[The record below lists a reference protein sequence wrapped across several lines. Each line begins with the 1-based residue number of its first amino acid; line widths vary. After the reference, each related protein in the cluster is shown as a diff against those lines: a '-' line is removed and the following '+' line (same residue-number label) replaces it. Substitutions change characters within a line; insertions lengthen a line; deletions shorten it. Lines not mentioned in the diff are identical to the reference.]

1 MPLPFF
7 FIEELPQG
15 ESFIPLNEHTSKHIV
30 QVLRMKIGGLLSL
43 TDGKG
48 NLLICEITDDHKK
61 KCVVKV
67 QNAKHTDQSTTTIS
81 IAISLLKNSNR
92 FEWFVEKATEL
103 GIAEIIPAI
112 CERTERQH
120 FRSDRMKNILTSAM
134 LQSEQVW
141 LPSLREPT
149 PIRDIIL
156 HAHQS
161 QKFIAHCTEGPKI
174 SLADAINA
182 STSSQMILIGPEG
195 DFTNQEINEAFK
207 NHFIPVSLGQTR
219 LRTETAGIAAAA
231 ILAMQ

>member
-7 FIEELPQG
+7 FIEAIPQD
-15 ESFIPLNEHTSKHIV
+15 ESFIPLNEQTSRHIV

-48 NLLICEITDDHKK
+48 NLLTCEITDEHKK

-67 QNAKHTDQSTTTIS
+67 QDAKHYSQSPRTIS
-81 IAISLLKNSNR
+81 IAISLLKNANR
-92 FEWFVEKATEL
+92 FEWFIEKATEL

-112 CERTERQH
+112 CERTEKQH

-141 LPSLREPT
+141 LPSLKEPT
-149 PIRDIIL
+149 PLREIIL

-161 QKFIAHCTEGPKI
+161 QKFIAHCMEGPKI
-174 SLADAINA
+174 SLADAVNA
-182 STSSQMILIGPEG
+182 YTASQMILIGPEG
-195 DFTNQEINEAFK
+195 DFTSQEIDEGFK

-219 LRTETAGIAAAA
+219 LRTETAGIVAAA
-231 ILAMQ
+231 ILTMQ